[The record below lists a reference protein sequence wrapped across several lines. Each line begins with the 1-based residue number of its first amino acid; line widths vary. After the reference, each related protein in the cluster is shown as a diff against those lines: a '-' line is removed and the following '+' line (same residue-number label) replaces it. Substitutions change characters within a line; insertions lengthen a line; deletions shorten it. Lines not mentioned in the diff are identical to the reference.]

1 MKKATTPSYVLELE
15 ASVATRQLREIEAR
29 QEVVRVT
36 YNTCLG
42 RLQKRWRSVN
52 GVKEWRDAK
61 NRIQT
66 INRKSEPMTAEV
78 KERKALQQTM
88 ARIEKDFELTEYQLH
103 AFVKD
108 VNKHFDR
115 RISSNEAQVTATRAF
130 RAFEKYRYGAVAE
143 SFALSRA
150 ARA

>member
-15 ASVATRQLREIEAR
+15 ASVTANQLREIEAR

-42 RLQKRWRSVN
+42 RLLKRWRGVN

-66 INRKSEPMTAEV
+66 INRKSDPTAVEV
-78 KERKALQQTM
+78 KEKKALRQTM
-88 ARIEKDFELTEYQLH
+88 ARIEKDFELTEYHLH

-115 RISSNEAQVTATRAF
+115 RISINGH
-130 RAFEKYRYGAVAE
+130 K
-143 SFALSRA
+143 
-150 ARA
+150 

>member
-1 MKKATTPSYVLELE
+1 M
-15 ASVATRQLREIEAR
+15 
-29 QEVVRVT
+29 
-36 YNTCLG
+36 
-42 RLQKRWRSVN
+42 N

-78 KERKALQQTM
+78 KERKALQQDM

-115 RISSNEAQVTATRAF
+115 RISSSEAQVTATRAF